1 MDATEESKDGEEA
14 LSDAQGDT
22 SDINDTGSE
31 LIEVGGSTQLGEKTA
46 AQIRA
51 MQAKARVFMRIFARK
66 AKGLQRILVARM
78 QVRSVF
84 NINLYGCHFLLTF
97 SLFFTYFLALL
108 LAFFPHI
115 SPFSSPI
122 FPPRTHIHTH
132 RS

>member
-14 LSDAQGDT
+14 LSDAKGDA

-31 LIEVGGSTQLGEKTA
+31 LIEVGGSTQLGKKTA

-66 AKGLQRILVARM
+66 AKTLQRILVAKM

-84 NINLYGCHFLLTF
+84 TVALCWFSFLLTLFSLFSTF
-97 SLFFTYFLALL
+97 SLFFSPTHTGPDSNFC
-108 LAFFPHI
+108 FNHVVTESPTI
-115 SPFSSPI
+115 SS
-122 FPPRTHIHTH
+122 
-132 RS
+132 